1 MIDINK
7 DGLVQRTMAALCN
20 VSPTTISRYISSNNL
35 EPLDK
40 TISKNQ
46 RFSISNSRKII
57 KDISNLKCKKIKSK
71 KFVFYNFKGGVGKT
85 SLCFQISSHL
95 ALMGYNVLAIDAD
108 PQAHL
113 STSLGFSSD
122 DNYLTLY
129 DLLIRE
135 EPFENVKKTIFQG
148 FDCIPSN
155 LSLTR
160 LEDDLAKSDN
170 KLTQL
175 SSCFEDVEK
184 EYDFIIIDTNPT
196 ISLLNRNIVMFSD
209 VINIICETQ
218 PYSLNGLKLLL
229 EDLDKFYTH
238 IKIKPRDV
246 NIIPNKYEDR
256 ASSSAEGMTVLR
268 DFYGHYIK
276 SDFAIRKSEDINTS
290 AKLGKPLALFAKKNS
305 IALEDTME
313 LLHYYLE
320 KYTVSNSDG

>member
-40 TISKNQ
+40 SISKNQ
-46 RFSISNSRKII
+46 RFSIADSRKII
-57 KDISNLKCKKIKSK
+57 QEVGNLKNLKIKNK
-71 KFVFYNFKGGVGKT
+71 KFAFYNFKGGVGKT

-95 ALMGYNVLAIDAD
+95 ALMGYNILVIDSD

-113 STSLGFSSD
+113 STSFGFSSD
-122 DNYLTLY
+122 DNNLTLY

-135 EPFENVKKTIFQG
+135 EPFQNVKKTIFIG

-160 LEDDLAKSDN
+160 LEDDLAKLEN
-170 KLTQL
+170 KLTIM
-175 SSCFEDVEK
+175 SSAFSSIEK
-184 EYDFIIIDTNPT
+184 EYDFIFVDTNPT

-209 VINIICETQ
+209 VINVVCETQ

-229 EDLDKFYTH
+229 EDLEKFYTH
-238 IKIKPRDV
+238 MKIESRDM

-256 ASSSAEGMTVLR
+256 ASSSAEGMTALR
-268 DFYGHYIK
+268 DFYGQYVK
-276 SDFAIRKSEDINTS
+276 KDFAIRKSEDINIS

-305 IALEDTME
+305 IALEDIIE
-313 LLHYYLE
+313 LIHFYLT
-320 KYTVSNSDG
+320 KYIVGKK

>member
-35 EPLDK
+35 KPLD
-40 TISKNQ
+40 SSVAKNQ
-46 RFSISNSRKII
+46 RFSIKDSRKII
-57 KDISNLKCKKIKSK
+57 AEVGGFKNRKIRKKKI
-71 KFVFYNFKGGVGKT
+71 VFYNFKGGVGKT
-85 SLCFQISSHL
+85 SLCFQMSSHF
-95 ALMGYNVLAIDAD
+95 ALMGYNVLVIDSD

-122 DNYLTLY
+122 QNHLTLY

-135 EPFENVKKTIFQG
+135 ESFNNVKKTIFQG

-170 KLTQL
+170 KLTKL
-175 SSCFEDVEK
+175 SSCFENIEK
-184 EYDFIIIDTNPT
+184 EYDFIFIDTNPT

-209 VINIICETQ
+209 VINVVCETQ

-229 EDLDKFYTH
+229 EDLNKFYTNM
-238 IKIKPRDV
+238 KITPRDI

-256 ASSSAEGMTVLR
+256 ASSSAEGMTALR
-268 DFYGHYIK
+268 DFYGQYVK
-276 SDFAIRKSEDINTS
+276 PDFAIRKSEDINIS
-290 AKLGKPLALFAKKNS
+290 AKLSKPLSLFAKRNS
-305 IALEDTME
+305 IALEDIVE
-313 LLHYYLE
+313 LLHYCLD
-320 KYTVSNSDG
+320 KYTTGIK